1 MRQRSTAL
9 CTLVLLGGLT
19 SATPAFAVTKP
30 KRRPAP
36 AKPKPVGT
44 APRPPSAPTSTT
56 TGTSTKTSTST
67 KPTANASTIDRTR
80 LVLGDGKT
88 SNVPTPSMVFS
99 CQGGASA
106 KSSGNARPWLN
117 GDGTWNAKLKPTV
130 QGDVMWSAARATWGI
145 ANGQRTLA
153 GTGLPSHGTGVF
165 PIASSDPVFTYDRN
179 PNSIRAQTLSISV
192 ALKPQLAATPSCLSG
207 GAIGYTLG
215 GVALFNGF
223 DADQRDAPA
232 HEIQDKCGGHPEK
245 NGSYHY
251 HNLSACLENAG
262 SGHSAIIGFAMDGF
276 AIFGV
281 RGESGAELTNAD
293 LDECH
298 GHTHEVTI
306 DGAKVSQ
313 YHYHATAVF
322 PYLLGCFRG
331 TPTRLGPGTGGVG
344 AGGAGAG
351 GAPKAEVPTAAPVQA
366 SADPQSAPTP
376 SAVVTP
382 ASLAPATPPS
392 GPVTTKPRLP
402 TPPPGASSSIPN
414 QE

>member
-9 CTLVLLGGLT
+9 FTLVLLGGLT
-19 SATPAFAVTKP
+19 SASPAFAVTKP
-30 KRRPAP
+30 KPRPTP
-36 AKPKPVGT
+36 PKPKPAGT
-44 APRPPSAPTSTT
+44 AQRPPSVNS
-56 TGTSTKTSTST
+56 
-67 KPTANASTIDRTR
+67 STIERTR

-88 SNVPTPSMVFS
+88 STVPTRSMVFS

-106 KSSGNARPWLN
+106 KSSGNDRPWLN

-130 QGDVMWSAARATWGI
+130 QGDVMWSAARTTWGV
-145 ANGQRTLA
+145 ANGQRTLS
-153 GTGLPSHGTGVF
+153 GTGLPTHGTGVF

-179 PNSIRAQTLSISV
+179 PNSIRAQTLSVSV
-192 ALKPQLAATPSCLSG
+192 ASKPQLAATPSCLSG

-223 DADQRDAPA
+223 DADQRDALA

-276 AIFGV
+276 AIFGA
-281 RGESGAELTNAD
+281 RGENGAELTNAD

-313 YHYHATAVF
+313 YHYHATAMF
-322 PYLLGCFRG
+322 PYLIGCFRG
-331 TPTRLGPGTGGVG
+331 TPTRMGPG

-351 GAPKAEVPTAAPVQA
+351 AAAGGATKAGVPATAPVQA

-382 ASLAPATPPS
+382 ASPPPS
-392 GPVTTKPRLP
+392 GPVTTKPRP
-402 TPPPGASSSIPN
+402 TTRSPGASSIPN
-414 QE
+414 QK

>member
-9 CTLVLLGGLT
+9 FTLVLLGGL
-19 SATPAFAVTKP
+19 SAASPAFAVTKP
-30 KRRPAP
+30 KSRPTP
-36 AKPKPVGT
+36 PKPKPLGT
-44 APRPPSAPTSTT
+44 APRPPSAPTSAATSVANAP
-56 TGTSTKTSTST
+56 STKSGTST
-67 KPTANASTIDRTR
+67 KPTANSSTIDRTR
-80 LVLGDGKT
+80 LVLGDGKIST
-88 SNVPTPSMVFS
+88 VPARSMVFS

-106 KSSGNARPWLN
+106 KSSGNDRPWLN
-117 GDGTWNAKLKPTV
+117 GDRTWNAKLKPTV
-130 QGDVMWSAARATWGI
+130 QGDVMWSAARTTWGV
-145 ANGQRTLA
+145 ANGQRTLS
-153 GTGLPSHGTGVF
+153 GTGLPTHGTGVF
-165 PIASSDPVFTYDRN
+165 PIASSDPAFTYDRN
-179 PNSIRAQTLSISV
+179 PNSIRAQTLSVSV
-192 ALKPQLAATPSCLSG
+192 ASKPQLAATPSCLSG

-232 HEIQDKCGGHPEK
+232 HEVQDKCGGHPEK

-251 HNLSACLENAG
+251 HNLSACLESAG

-281 RGESGAELTNAD
+281 RGENGAELTNAD

-313 YHYHATAVF
+313 YHYHATAMF

-331 TPTRLGPGTGGVG
+331 TPTRMGPGPGAG

-351 GAPKAEVPTAAPVQA
+351 GATKAGVSATAPIQAP
-366 SADPQSAPTP
+366 ADPQPAPTA

-382 ASLAPATPPS
+382 ASPPPSVTVSSKPRPATTS
-392 GPVTTKPRLP
+392 
-402 TPPPGASSSIPN
+402 PGASSIPN